1 MKAYDTTATV
11 GQLVAERPARARIF
25 ENLGIDFCC
34 GGKKTLA
41 EVCQKKGLDPASVL
55 QVLAAAESAESV
67 GVADEP
73 QRDWLTAPLGELI
86 DHIVAMHHTYLRREL
101 PRLAQLT
108 DKVASVHGDTH
119 PELKEVRYTFAL
131 LQAELSE
138 HMMKEERILFPSIK
152 AIEAGSNEVLHCGT
166 IDRPIAVMEDEHD
179 RAGAALALIRKL
191 THDYEVPEGACGSY
205 QVMLS
210 GLAELEA
217 DMHQH
222 VHKENNILFPRAM
235 KLAGEPVGAR

>member
-1 MKAYDTTATV
+1 MKAYDASSTV

-25 ENLGIDFCC
+25 ENLGIDYCC
-34 GGKKTLA
+34 GGKKTIA
-41 EVCQKKGLDPASVL
+41 EVCQKKGLDTASVL
-55 QVLAAAESAESV
+55 KVLAAAEEAGLESAQ
-67 GVADEP
+67 P
-73 QRDWLTAPLGELI
+73 RDWLTAPLAELC
-86 DHIVAMHHTYLRREL
+86 DHIVQTHHTYLRREL
-101 PRLAQLT
+101 PRLGQLV
-108 DKVASVHGDTH
+108 DKVAGVHGDH
-119 PELKEVRYTFAL
+119 RPELKDVRYTFAL

-152 AIEAGSNEVLHCGT
+152 AIEAGSTEVLHCGT

-179 RAGAALALIRKL
+179 RAGAALAQIRKL
-191 THDYEVPEGACGSY
+191 THDYEVPADACGSY

-235 KLAGEPVGAR
+235 ALAGEAVGTR